1 VRLPDLNVIALPD
14 LTSSAY
20 PVVDHVPTC
29 IDVVIPA
36 RPCWPPTLQHII
48 RARPYALPTTPLGQL
63 KYPWM
68 RIRAL
73 FPIPPGIGLHC
84 STLKSTQSQVSMI
97 TGSTPSW
104 NRTMEPC
111 DPTDPC
117 CVNIKD
123 VLNIPCIFPTFS
135 NGGVFMTG
143 AGLIGSTSH
152 VVTGSGCN
160 IGVKVNVNLPDLSG
174 GGTIQSTAPLGFLT
188 VKCPDGGATETAWD
202 WDTTGCCADSCA
214 FENGDD
220 IPLVVDTLGVLGTI
234 GAELGSS
241 RPASMMTFVNVGD
254 DRVYGGDRIR
264 IQVIVPPPPLP
275 APQITNYNVE
285 SP

>member
-1 VRLPDLNVIALPD
+1 MRLPDLNVIELPD
-14 LTSSAY
+14 LTSPAY
-20 PVVDHVPTC
+20 PVVDHAPTC
-29 IDVVIPA
+29 IDVIIPA
-36 RPCWPPTLQHII
+36 RPCWPPSLQHII
-48 RARPYALPTTPLGQL
+48 RARPYALPTTPLGHL

-84 STLKSTQSQVSMI
+84 STLKSTQTSVSMVA
-97 TGSTPSW
+97 GSPPSW

-117 CVNIKD
+117 CINIKD
-123 VLNIPCIFPTFS
+123 VLNIPCIFPTFT
-135 NGGVFMTG
+135 NGGVYMEG

-174 GGTIQSTAPLGFLT
+174 GTIQTTAPLGFLT

-202 WDTTGCCADSCA
+202 WDTTGCCTDGCA
-214 FENGDD
+214 FETDDD

-241 RPASMMTFVNVGD
+241 RPASLMTFVNVGD
-254 DRVYGGDRIR
+254 DRIYGGDRIR

-275 APQITNYNVE
+275 APQITTYHVE
-285 SP
+285 AP